1 MKKYTTPDF
10 EIEIQQ
16 VTDVIM
22 ASEFAKD
29 IFEDL
34 DRDPFNSEIGSN

>member
-22 ASEFAKD
+22 ASLQSHD

-34 DRDPFNSEIGSN
+34 ERDPFNSEIGSN